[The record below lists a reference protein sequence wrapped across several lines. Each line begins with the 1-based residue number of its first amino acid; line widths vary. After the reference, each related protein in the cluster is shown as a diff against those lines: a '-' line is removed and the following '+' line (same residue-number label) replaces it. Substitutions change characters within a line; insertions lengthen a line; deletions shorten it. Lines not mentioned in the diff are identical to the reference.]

1 MKSRLMV
8 IVLTVLLSAFM
19 AACASNNSN
28 PDPNSGNVPAAIT
41 PASSPSPDGDNE
53 AQPQTPSDNEPASN
67 PFQDVLLNNATFFS
81 TDNKQDVFLN
91 DFLTSKALYETVFE
105 VSRFAVLDMDGDQT
119 PEVVL
124 ELTVQGNPQFYEVLH
139 LKDGV
144 VYGYNI
150 VFRGLQMLKADG
162 TFSYSGGAADNGYGK
177 LTFQPDS
184 YETTVLGYME
194 SSQNDDGMT
203 ISYYID
209 NQPVTEEAYDAF
221 SKEQDAKEDVVWHE
235 FSQANIEAELA
246 VTP

>member
-28 PDPNSGNVPAAIT
+28 PDPNSGNVPAATI
-41 PASSPSPDGDNE
+41 PATSPSPDGDNE

>member
-19 AACASNNSN
+19 AACACKNSN
-28 PDPNSGNVPAAIT
+28 PDPNSGNVPAATI
-41 PASSPSPDGDNE
+41 PATSPSPDGDNE
-53 AQPQTPSDNEPASN
+53 AQPQTPSDNEPASD
-67 PFQDVLLNNATFFS
+67 PYQAVLLNNATFFS
-81 TDNKQDVFLN
+81 TDSKKDVLLN
-91 DFLTSKALYETVFE
+91 DFLTNKELYETVFE
-105 VSRFAVLDMDGDQT
+105 VSRFAVLDMDGDQA

-139 LKDGV
+139 MKDGT

-150 VFRGLQMLKADG
+150 VFRGLLMLKADG

-209 NQPVTEEAYDAF
+209 NQPVTEEAYGAF